1 MVSLADLVKL
11 LMSHS
16 KMKAVG
22 AEAYDAFLQRET
34 GSAEGLM
41 RAAAAA
47 TEPTAGQAMLQRD
60 NGGVAAG
67 ESRTQESR
75 TMGEHGEVHVE
86 RVVERVVELP
96 NGQSVHVQQLAQ
108 SVHVNS
114 RAAGMAGDLAS
125 LISNSITPFM
135 IEYVGSRVEEE
146 AVERRSKDNELEEN
160 DKELS
165 ARLSTLEAGM
175 ARSLKKPR
183 TYWSRSDHPEMPKNI
198 FGRDGRFSW
207 KKVKNKKSVSKHGF
221 ESIEEAVANMQ
232 AHVWVD

>member
-11 LMSHS
+11 LMSHP
-16 KMKAVG
+16 KMKTVG

-34 GSAEGLM
+34 GCARGLM

-67 ESRTQESR
+67 ESRVQESR
-75 TMGEHGEVHVE
+75 TVGEHGEVHVE

-96 NGQSVHVQQLAQ
+96 NGQGVHVQQLAQ

-135 IEYVGSRVEEE
+135 IEYVGLRVEEE

-183 TYWSRSDHPEMPKNI
+183 TYWSKSDHPEMPKNI

-207 KKVKNKKSVSKHGF
+207 QKMKNKKSVSKHGF

>member
-11 LMSHS
+11 LMSHP
-16 KMKAVG
+16 KMKTVG

-34 GSAEGLM
+34 GCARGLM

-67 ESRTQESR
+67 ESRVQESR
-75 TMGEHGEVHVE
+75 TVGEHGEVHVE

-96 NGQSVHVQQLAQ
+96 NGQGVHVQQLAQ

-183 TYWSRSDHPEMPKNI
+183 TYWRRSEHPEMPKNI

-207 KKVKNKKSVSKHGF
+207 QKMKNKKSVSKHGF